1 MIRTREE
8 LNALRDKY
16 AECLA
21 KEKKQVL
28 ICGGTGCVACGSM
41 SIYDRF
47 IEVLNEKGVEVD
59 VKLVEE
65 PEEHERCA
73 VSMKISGC
81 HGFCECGPLVR
92 IEPNGWLY
100 IKTKVDDVEEI
111 VEKSLIGDEYIDRL
125 VYHQDGVAYPAEEE
139 IPFYAQQQRQV
150 LENCGRINVGSLEE
164 YIAHDGYQA
173 VAKALCDMTREDVI
187 DEMTKSNL
195 RGRGGAGF
203 PTGIKWKSAYGRRS
217 DIKYILC
224 NGDEGDPGAFMD
236 RSIMEGD
243 PHRVLEGMIIGA
255 YAIGAKEGYIYVRAE
270 YPLAIRRLETAIK
283 QAKKAGLIGE
293 NILGTKFSFD
303 LHINKGAGAFVC
315 GEETALIES
324 VEGNRGMPR
333 IKPPR
338 ADEKGLFDKPSII
351 NNVETYANVAMIIN
365 KGADWYLST
374 GCPGNPGTKAF
385 ALTGNVQ
392 NTGLIEVPLGTT
404 LRKVIFDIG
413 GGIRN
418 GKNFKAVQIGG
429 PSGGCLT
436 EEHLDLPLDFDSLK
450 KVGAMIG
457 SGGMIVMDESTCM
470 VDMARF
476 FLNFTQRESCGKC
489 VHCRL
494 GTKRMLEIL
503 TRITEGKGK
512 DGDMELL
519 QELAE
524 EVREGALCG
533 LGNTAPNPILSSLR
547 FFANEY
553 RDHIY
558 NKKCTAHSCKELI
571 TYAIDPEKCKGC
583 SLCSKKCPT
592 NAISGEV
599 KKPFVID
606 QNECIKCGTCKTVCR
621 FGAVT
626 LD

>member
-1 MIRTREE
+1 M
-8 LNALRDKY
+8 
-16 AECLA
+16 
-21 KEKKQVL
+21 
-28 ICGGTGCVACGSM
+28 
-41 SIYDRF
+41 
-47 IEVLNEKGVEVD
+47 
-59 VKLVEE
+59 
-65 PEEHERCA
+65 
-73 VSMKISGC
+73 
-81 HGFCECGPLVR
+81 
-92 IEPNGWLY
+92 
-100 IKTKVDDVEEI
+100 
-111 VEKSLIGDEYIDRL
+111 
-125 VYHQDGVAYPAEEE
+125 
-139 IPFYAQQQRQV
+139 
-150 LENCGRINVGSLEE
+150 
-164 YIAHDGYQA
+164 
-173 VAKALCDMTREDVI
+173 
-187 DEMTKSNL
+187 
-195 RGRGGAGF
+195 
-203 PTGIKWKSAYGRRS
+203 
-217 DIKYILC
+217 
-224 NGDEGDPGAFMD
+224 
-236 RSIMEGD
+236 
-243 PHRVLEGMIIGA
+243 
-255 YAIGAKEGYIYVRAE
+255 
-270 YPLAIRRLETAIK
+270 
-283 QAKKAGLIGE
+283 
-293 NILGTKFSFD
+293 
-303 LHINKGAGAFVC
+303 
-315 GEETALIES
+315 IES

-436 EEHLDLPLDFDSLK
+436 EEHLELPLDFDSLK

>member
-1 MIRTREE
+1 M
-8 LNALRDKY
+8 
-16 AECLA
+16 
-21 KEKKQVL
+21 
-28 ICGGTGCVACGSM
+28 
-41 SIYDRF
+41 
-47 IEVLNEKGVEVD
+47 
-59 VKLVEE
+59 
-65 PEEHERCA
+65 
-73 VSMKISGC
+73 
-81 HGFCECGPLVR
+81 
-92 IEPNGWLY
+92 
-100 IKTKVDDVEEI
+100 
-111 VEKSLIGDEYIDRL
+111 
-125 VYHQDGVAYPAEEE
+125 
-139 IPFYAQQQRQV
+139 
-150 LENCGRINVGSLEE
+150 
-164 YIAHDGYQA
+164 
-173 VAKALCDMTREDVI
+173 
-187 DEMTKSNL
+187 
-195 RGRGGAGF
+195 
-203 PTGIKWKSAYGRRS
+203 
-217 DIKYILC
+217 
-224 NGDEGDPGAFMD
+224 
-236 RSIMEGD
+236 
-243 PHRVLEGMIIGA
+243 
-255 YAIGAKEGYIYVRAE
+255 
-270 YPLAIRRLETAIK
+270 
-283 QAKKAGLIGE
+283 
-293 NILGTKFSFD
+293 
-303 LHINKGAGAFVC
+303 
-315 GEETALIES
+315 
-324 VEGNRGMPR
+324 
-333 IKPPR
+333 
-338 ADEKGLFDKPSII
+338 
-351 NNVETYANVAMIIN
+351 
-365 KGADWYLST
+365 
-374 GCPGNPGTKAF
+374 
-385 ALTGNVQ
+385 TGNVQ

-494 GTKRMLEIL
+494 DTKRMLEIL

-547 FFANEY
+547 FFSNEY
-553 RDHIY
+553 KDHIY